1 MDNKDKITVSLD
13 EVNSTRVDAELHRQ
27 DVANRMAEHQ
37 EKIRV
42 NFGGS
47 GEMISSKGGF
57 FRKAIVYMAIFGF
70 AFSVIGWLFG
80 EIPLA
85 NSINHP
91 AVQARNLIVG
101 IVNARP
107 NISDSELFDVL
118 ARIKQEEP
126 SFYNNEYIPYKLIRM
141 DNEERDKL
149 FARINLL
156 TIVWYIVLGAFISVG
171 LSIAEGVI
179 GRNIDLVIKNGVLGA
194 FLGMIGG
201 FIVSLFIDRL
211 YTALQGDVDS
221 LCFQQVFA
229 RAIGWGILGAFLA
242 IAPGIMMRSMK
253 KFLLGLLGGAL
264 GGMLG
269 GMLFDPICVLFG
281 STEGAVSFARFVN
294 IVGLGVGTAVATVF
308 LENVAK
314 QGWLK
319 VAAGLIAGKQFILYR
334 NPTVIGSSP
343 KSEIYLFKD
352 PSVAPKHAAI
362 NNRNG
367 DYIITAIAGET
378 VLVNNLSVKQHKL
391 KTGDQ
396 IRIGQTVFVFEA
408 KEIKTT
414 N

>member
-1 MDNKDKITVSLD
+1 MAQSNNEKITVSLD
-13 EVNSTRVDAELHRQ
+13 EVNSSRVDAELHRQ

-70 AFSVIGWLFG
+70 VFSIVAWGVGEVMQEKRSDYDYAFDMINFFFSTYPNSSEQDFFDFLEYARKDHQNNPYLQENFWRQSDAAIDKTLKEAKSTDKTLSFLYPVIAAL
-80 EIPLA
+80 
-85 NSINHP
+85 
-91 AVQARNLIVG
+91 LIG
-101 IVNARP
+101 
-107 NISDSELFDVL
+107 L
-118 ARIKQEEP
+118 
-126 SFYNNEYIPYKLIRM
+126 
-141 DNEERDKL
+141 
-149 FARINLL
+149 
-156 TIVWYIVLGAFISVG
+156 G
-171 LSIAEGVI
+171 LSIAEPCVSKNKSLAVI
-179 GRNIDLVIKNGVLGA
+179 NGIVGIILGI
-194 FLGMIGG
+194 IGG
-201 FIVSLFIDRL
+201 SVVSLFINDIYVFLGGGQSGSNMAR
-211 YTALQGDVDS
+211 QM
-221 LCFQQVFA
+221 FA
-229 RAIGWGILGAFLA
+229 RGVTWGILGLFIA
-242 IAPGIMMRSMK
+242 IAPGIIMRSLK
-253 KFLLGLLGGAL
+253 KFGLGLAGGL
-264 GGMLG
+264 VGGLIG
-269 GMLFDPICVLFG
+269 GLLFDPICKIFDSVML
-281 STEGAVSFARFVN
+281 ARFVN
-294 IVGLGVGTAVATVF
+294 IVGLGVGAAVAMVI

-367 DYIITAIAGET
+367 DFVITAIAGET

-408 KEIKTT
+408 KAIKKQ
-414 N
+414 